1 MRSEIISELKSHQD
15 PAYAE
20 FTRRLTPDAGS
31 ILGVRIPVLRKMAK
45 QILRQD
51 PVLFLQEVRNESL
64 EEDLLEVLVIGGMK
78 TDFLQQSQ
86 WIARVVPKIR
96 NWAVNDTLTSS
107 LRGSVK
113 DKTAFWKFLQP
124 YLHSDQE
131 QEQRFALISL
141 KNCFLEKNDLPRIF
155 TLLRTLDCRGYYAR
169 MAAAWLIAECAAK
182 FPKPTKKFLDSYRR
196 DPEVKKMALRK
207 IRESFRTASFQKL

>member
-20 FTRRLTPDAGS
+20 FIRRLTPDAGR
-31 ILGVRIPVLRKMAK
+31 ILGVRVPVLRTLAK

-51 PVLFLQEVRNESL
+51 PVRFLTEVRNESL

-78 TDFLQQSQ
+78 TDFAQQSA
-86 WIARVVPKIR
+86 WIARAVPKIR

-107 LRGSVK
+107 LRRTVQ
-113 DKTAFWKFLQP
+113 DKEAFWKFLQP
-124 YLHSDQE
+124 YLHSRQE
-131 QEQRFALISL
+131 QEQRFALISF
-141 KNCFLEKNDLPRIF
+141 KNCFLDETHLPRIF
-155 TLLRTLDCRGYYAR
+155 KLLQTLDCRGYYAR
-169 MAAAWLIAECAAK
+169 MAAAWLIAECAAR
-182 FPKPTKKFLDSYRR
+182 FPEPSRKFLDSYRR
-196 DPEVKKMALRK
+196 DPEIKKMALRK